1 VCYNRDADARP
12 PARSLF
18 GPAMRRESHMNFID
32 LLLIV
37 IFVGLLATGFFQ
49 GMIRLLIM
57 IVALYLALVLASLYY
72 APLGEFFV
80 RNLSTQRYVGQYV
93 GFFLVLGLGFILLTL
108 AGLYTFRYA
117 KLPGSLEYL
126 DRIIG
131 TVLGMFLGVLIVGI
145 LGSLLWNMMV
155 ARGGRNIDLPI
166 FQAFGNAVANS
177 SIERYFSRVLL
188 PIVYNYADPF
198 LPEGADLLFIATGG

>member
-1 VCYNRDADARP
+1 
-12 PARSLF
+12 
-18 GPAMRRESHMNFID
+18 MNFID
-32 LLLIV
+32 LLLIL

-49 GMIRLLIM
+49 GMIRLLVM
-57 IVALYLALVLASLYY
+57 IVALYLSLVLASLYF

-80 RNLSTQRYVGQYV
+80 RNFETQRYVGQYV
-93 GFFLVLGLGFILLTL
+93 AFFLVLVIGFVLLTI

-126 DRIIG
+126 DRIVG

-145 LGSLLWNMMV
+145 FGSLLWNMMV
-155 ARGGRNIDLPI
+155 LRGGRNIDLPI

-188 PIVYNYADPF
+188 PLVYRYADPF
-198 LPEGADLLFIATGG
+198 LPEGADLLFVTGS

>member
-1 VCYNRDADARP
+1 
-12 PARSLF
+12 
-18 GPAMRRESHMNFID
+18 MNFID
-32 LLLIV
+32 LLLII

-49 GMIRLLIM
+49 GMIRLTIM

-80 RNLSTQRYVGQYV
+80 RNLGTQRYVGQYV

-131 TVLGMFLGVLIVGI
+131 TLLGMFLGVLIVGI

-155 ARGGRNIDLPI
+155 ARDGRNIDLPI
-166 FQAFGNAVANS
+166 FQALGNAVANS